1 MQEKLLSTSDLG
13 RTRARRGGRGRELR
27 GVEGRGRFRE
37 RTKAGG
43 RRACRM
49 ILRIKLG
56 EVDRGASPETGKNL
70 SKNSKPKR
78 EHKT

>member
-1 MQEKLLSTSDLG
+1 MQEKLLSTTELG
-13 RTRARRGGRGRELR
+13 RRRARRGGRGRELR

-56 EVDRGASPETGKNL
+56 EVDRGASRGWGLPGGPI
-70 SKNSKPKR
+70 SHNSTV
-78 EHKT
+78 HG

>member
-1 MQEKLLSTSDLG
+1 MQEKLLSTSDLD

-56 EVDRGASPETGKNL
+56 EVDRGASL
-70 SKNSKPKR
+70 C
-78 EHKT
+78 